1 MIVWLL
7 KPNIRKIGDF
17 MGIMAFT
24 PMGNTVTFT
33 AATSAPT
40 PVQCLSTTIGGTQYR
55 VINGGTVIV
64 FLGFGDTSSQASGN
78 AAIVTTTGRAFP
90 LLPGTDEILTFNAN
104 QYFTG
109 ITVSGTANV
118 YVTPGDGM

>member
-1 MIVWLL
+1 
-7 KPNIRKIGDF
+7 
-17 MGIMAFT
+17 MGIQAFT

-33 AATSAPT
+33 ANVAAPT

-55 VINGGTVIV
+55 VINSGTVIV
-64 FLGFGDTSSQASGN
+64 FLGFGDTSTQASSN
-78 AAIVTTTGRAFP
+78 ASVITTTGRAFP